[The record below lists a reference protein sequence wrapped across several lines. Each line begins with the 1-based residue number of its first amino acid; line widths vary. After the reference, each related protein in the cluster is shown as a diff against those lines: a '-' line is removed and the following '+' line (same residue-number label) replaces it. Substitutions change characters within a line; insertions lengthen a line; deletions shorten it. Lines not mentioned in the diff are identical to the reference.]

1 MNFNPDLTRITQ
13 NALTHLKGKTFGG
26 VSKES
31 AQEAV
36 EHGVTEVIKQG
47 REAIGQVQQE
57 MTLLRNKTA
66 QEISQITSE
75 KDVAIFNAKQ
85 EAQQKIA
92 TAQKAADEKVKQ
104 AKAPK
109 FFEKLLPN
117 GNKIVRK
124 VNQNGAVMEK
134 EIITTVDKNK
144 QPVERLLRA
153 KVETLAG
160 DIRRTTYNTQT
171 GKPVKTYTN
180 TNGSKV
186 YEYKEDGF
194 ATNVDDVNVKNVKA
208 EKPTIITQTPA
219 KPVPGYWQGETG
231 MEFERIYSDGSKD
244 TITKILDRNH
254 NDNTRVKLVKVD
266 KDGNFLEETTKWE
279 NGAVRTNKRMPN
291 GANRESE
298 TYITQEGE
306 PVTYYSER
314 LYDSP
319 TGERVTT
326 EFGGTYQKLRYSAKI
341 QKDEFGLYT
350 GKYRAKIKF
359 PKESGKKPMI
369 ITGTQTEIRNTINEM
384 LK

>member
-109 FFEKLLPN
+109 TFEKLLEN
-117 GNKIVRK
+117 GNKLIRK

-134 EIITTVDKNK
+134 ELITTVDKNQ
-144 QPVERLLRA
+144 QPVERVLRA

-160 DIRRTTYNTQT
+160 DIRKTTYNPQT

-180 TNGSKV
+180 TNGSKI
-186 YEYKEDGF
+186 YEYQEDGF
-194 ATNVDDVNVKNVKA
+194 ATKVDDVNVKNVKA

-219 KPVPGYWQGETG
+219 KRVSGIYYGETG
-231 MEFERIYSDGSKD
+231 MEVERIYSDGSKD
-244 TITKILDRNH
+244 TITKIMNSDH
-254 NDNTRVKLVKVD
+254 SDNTRVRLRKVD
-266 KDGNFLEETTKWE
+266 KDGKLLEETTKWST
-279 NGAVRTNKRMPN
+279 GGVRTTKMMPN
-291 GANRESE
+291 GARREIE
-298 TYITQEGE
+298 TYINQEGK
-306 PVTYYSER
+306 PVTYYNDFK
-314 LYDSP
+314 YDQATRETVMS
-319 TGERVTT
+319 
-326 EFGGTYQKLRYSAKI
+326 EFGGAYPKLRYTAKL
-341 QKDEFGLYT
+341 QKDEFGLYSD
-350 GKYRAKIKF
+350 KYNTKIKF
-359 PKESGKKPMI
+359 PKESGQKPI
-369 ITGTQTEIRNTINEM
+369 VITGTSKEINTKINEM

>member
-109 FFEKLLPN
+109 TFEKLLEN
-117 GNKIVRK
+117 GNKLIRK

-134 EIITTVDKNK
+134 ELITTVDKNQ
-144 QPVERLLRA
+144 QPVERVLRA

-160 DIRRTTYNTQT
+160 DIRKTTYNPQT

-180 TNGSKV
+180 TNGSKI

-194 ATNVDDVNVKNVKA
+194 ATKVDDVNVKNVKA

-298 TYITQEGE
+298 TFINQEGQ

-314 LYDSP
+314 LYDTTTS
-319 TGERVTT
+319 EHVTT
-326 EFGGTYQKLRYSAKI
+326 EFGGTYQNLRYSAKI

-350 GKYRAKIKF
+350 GKYKAKIKF

>member
-1 MNFNPDLTRITQ
+1 MSFNPNITEIT
-13 NALTHLKGKTFGG
+13 NYALTKLKGKTFGG

-31 AQEAV
+31 AAEAV
-36 EHGVTEVIKQG
+36 ERGVSEAIRQG
-47 REAIGQVQQE
+47 QNAIGQVQQE
-57 MTLLRNKTA
+57 MYLLQNKTA
-66 QEISQITSE
+66 HEIVQITSE
-75 KDVAIFNAKQ
+75 KDIAIFRAKQ
-85 EAQQKIA
+85 EAQKEIA

-117 GNKIVRK
+117 GNKMVRK

-134 EIITTVDKNK
+134 EIITTVDQNK

-160 DIRRTTYNTQT
+160 DIRRTTYNPET

-194 ATNVDDVNVKNVKA
+194 ATKVNDVNVKKVMSP
-208 EKPTIITQTPA
+208 KPTIVEQTPA

-298 TYITQEGE
+298 TFINQEGQ

-314 LYDSP
+314 LYDST

-326 EFGGTYQKLRYSAKI
+326 EFGGTYQNLRYSAKI
-341 QKDEFGLYT
+341 QKDEFGLCT

-369 ITGTQTEIRNTINEM
+369 ITGTQTEIRNAINEM
-384 LK
+384 LE

>member
-109 FFEKLLPN
+109 TFEKLLEN
-117 GNKIVRK
+117 GNKLIRK

-134 EIITTVDKNK
+134 ELITTVDKNQ
-144 QPVERLLRA
+144 QPVERVLRA

-160 DIRRTTYNTQT
+160 DIRKTTYNPQT

-180 TNGSKV
+180 TNGSKI

-194 ATNVDDVNVKNVKA
+194 ATKVDDVNVKNVKA

-298 TYITQEGE
+298 TFINQEGQ

-314 LYDSP
+314 LYDTTTS
-319 TGERVTT
+319 ERVTT
-326 EFGGTYQKLRYSAKI
+326 EFGGTYQNLRYSAKI

-350 GKYRAKIKF
+350 GKYKAKIKF

-369 ITGTQTEIRNTINEM
+369 ITGTKTEISNTINEM

>member
-109 FFEKLLPN
+109 TFEKLLEN
-117 GNKIVRK
+117 GNKLIRK

-134 EIITTVDKNK
+134 ELITTVDKNQ
-144 QPVERLLRA
+144 QPVERVLRA

-160 DIRRTTYNTQT
+160 DIRKTTYNPQT

-194 ATNVDDVNVKNVKA
+194 ATNVNNVNVKKIMSL
-208 EKPTIITQTPA
+208 KPTIVEQTPA

-244 TITKILDRNH
+244 KITKILDRNH

-279 NGAVRTNKRMPN
+279 NGAVRTSKRMPN

-298 TYITQEGE
+298 TYITQEGQ
-306 PVTYYSER
+306 PVTYYSES
-314 LYDSP
+314 LYDST